1 MKDVK
6 TFFSQL
12 KEWRWLLMVIGAALL
27 AFVLI
32 TGKESKEEISL
43 SDLVNKTATGQ
54 IVKAE
59 LNTSNHK
66 IEAKGK
72 DGKVYTTNYPSD
84 YGDDLIKQ
92 FQAKKVSYETQ
103 GKSWWW
109 SLLGAMWFPLMLV
122 ALYYLYFRATNKQHT
137 GILGN
142 TDFSAE
148 RPTERFSDVQGAD
161 EAIEDLRSTVAAL
174 QDPAA
179 YTGPPI
185 DQGILLEGDTG
196 TGKTLLARAM
206 AGEAGVPFFHL
217 SGAELTNVYV
227 NSSAKLVGNFF
238 DGVKKQLVNDKISAA
253 IIFIDEIDGL
263 VPRRQANSMSYGHQE
278 SATTVT
284 QVLHHLEIL
293 FRAHPFVVVIGAT
306 NYKENIDSAV
316 LRPGRL
322 GKHIPMVKPSD
333 PTARQKM
340 ILQKMEGLTVDET
353 VDIAVLAEFTAGL
366 SGAQIEAII
375 TDARRLAFRRNQKV
389 LSMEVLREAIIRTV
403 MGVPRTSANV
413 HPEDAAIAAAH
424 ESGHATVAL
433 ECERFQLQYVT
444 IIPIGQSGGSTWFVK
459 DDRQLRTRDI
469 IVQELAVMF
478 GGLVAERQLNPNSG
492 ISIGAAHDLSEATQL
507 ATTVVCATSIGGITM
522 TVDPEDWPSHPLA
535 EDIRCAIQRLLDEAE
550 AKAQEI
556 ITQHGDFVRSLKTS
570 LLEQQ
575 SLDISEVL
583 ALREK
588 MQP

>member
-1 MKDVK
+1 MK
-6 TFFSQL
+6 TFFNKL
-12 KEWRWLLMVIGAALL
+12 KEWRWLIAVIAAALI
-27 AFVLI
+27 AFLLI
-32 TGKESKEEISL
+32 KGKGGSQEIPL
-43 SDLVNKTATGQ
+43 SSLVNKTTTGQ

-59 LNTSNHK
+59 LDTDRHK

-72 DGKVYTTNYPSD
+72 DGKTYTASYPSD

-92 FQAKKVSYETQ
+92 FQAKRVAYETH
-103 GKSWWW
+103 GKPWWR
-109 SLLGAMWFPLMLV
+109 SFLGILAFPLILA
-122 ALYYLYFRATNKQHT
+122 ALGILYIKKMNKQQT
-137 GILGN
+137 NILGS

-148 RPTERFSDVQGAD
+148 RPKERFADVQGAD
-161 EAIEDLRSTVAAL
+161 EAIEDLRPIVEAL
-174 QDPAA
+174 RDPAA

-196 TGKTLLARAM
+196 TGKTLLGRAL
-206 AGEAGVPFFHL
+206 AGEAGVLFFHL
-217 SGAELTNVYV
+217 SGAGLTNVYV

-238 DGVKKQLVNDKISAA
+238 DEVKKQLDESEIPAA

-263 VPRRQANSMSYGHQE
+263 VPRRQSNSVSYGHQE

-293 FRAHPFVVVIGAT
+293 FRSHPYVVVIGAT

-333 PTARQKM
+333 PAARQKM
-340 ILQKMEGLTVDET
+340 IVRKMEGLVFDET

-366 SGAQIEAII
+366 SGAQIEAVVK
-375 TDARRLAFRRNQKV
+375 DAQRLAFRKGHKT
-389 LSMEVLREAIIRTV
+389 LSMETLREAIIRTV
-403 MGVPRTSANV
+403 MGVPRTSASV

-433 ECERFQLQYVT
+433 ECDRFKLQYVT

-459 DDRQLRTRDI
+459 DDRQLRTREI

-478 GGLVAERQLNPNSG
+478 GGLVAESQLNPNGG
-492 ISIGAAHDLSEATQL
+492 ISIGASHDLSEATEL
-507 ATTVVCATSIGGITM
+507 ATRVVCATSIGGITM
-522 TVDPEDWPSHPLA
+522 TIDPEDWVSHPLA
-535 EDIRCAIQRLLDEAE
+535 SDVRCAVQKLLDEAQ
-550 AKAQEI
+550 AKALEI
-556 ITQHGDFVRSLKTS
+556 ITRHSVFVRSLKAS
-570 LLEQQ
+570 LLERQ

-588 MQP
+588 LGS